1 MDSELLSSVMAQL
14 TAALSA
20 VGHKLLS
27 TAGEKTADESVRLG
41 RRLLD
46 RLRRSKDGT
55 PRPRLE
61 EAVGDLADNP
71 EDDDF
76 RAALRAQLKRALSG
90 ADKIDDPDLAAD
102 LAGLLQS
109 AGMTVEASGQGSIA
123 VGRNDGIISMG
134 DRATNTI
141 NHNR

>member
-55 PRPRLE
+55 RGPGWRRPSATSPTTRRTTTS
-61 EAVGDLADNP
+61 ARPCARSSSVPCPAP
-71 EDDDF
+71 TRSTTPTWRRTWPACS
-76 RAALRAQLKRALSG
+76 RARA
-90 ADKIDDPDLAAD
+90 
-102 LAGLLQS
+102 
-109 AGMTVEASGQGSIA
+109 
-123 VGRNDGIISMG
+123 
-134 DRATNTI
+134 
-141 NHNR
+141 